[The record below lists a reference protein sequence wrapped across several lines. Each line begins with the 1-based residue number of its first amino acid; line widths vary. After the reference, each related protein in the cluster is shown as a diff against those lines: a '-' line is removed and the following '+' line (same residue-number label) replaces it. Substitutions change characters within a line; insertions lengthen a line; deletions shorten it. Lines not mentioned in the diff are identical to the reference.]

1 MPPFRRWFILVFSFF
16 FVFRL
21 VFTLNLLDAISLIPR
36 LCFHPFVG
44 MGTVCVCA
52 HIIDDLFSFS
62 FFFSPLSIWFHEGI
76 IIIIIILLRV
86 RFFSLH
92 IFLVS
97 MIDSTGSTLFF
108 VCVRALGFFSDC
120 YDADAA
126 ISCLSLCWRYFFGVC
141 VCGMLRGFG
150 SLYY

>member
-1 MPPFRRWFILVFSFF
+1 MPPFRRWFIL
-16 FVFRL
+16 VFRL

-44 MGTVCVCA
+44 MGTFCVCA

-62 FFFSPLSIWFHEGI
+62 FFFFPLSIWFHEGI

-108 VCVRALGFFSDC
+108 VCVRALGFFFWLLWRWRC
-120 YDADAA
+120 HQLP
-126 ISCLSLCWRYFFGVC
+126 LSLLTLFFWCVC

>member
-44 MGTVCVCA
+44 MGTFCVCA

-62 FFFSPLSIWFHEGI
+62 FFFPPLNLISRRYYHYYYYIVARPLFLFAHISRFHDRFDWLNRVFCVCASARLFFWLLWRWRCHQLPLS
-76 IIIIIILLRV
+76 LL
-86 RFFSLH
+86 
-92 IFLVS
+92 
-97 MIDSTGSTLFF
+97 TLFF
-108 VCVRALGFFSDC
+108 WCVCVWDVTR
-120 YDADAA
+120 
-126 ISCLSLCWRYFFGVC
+126 IR
-141 VCGMLRGFG
+141 
-150 SLYY
+150 